1 MGDAIDVSYLIGLIG
16 EAMIEAKKLDKQ
28 IARGVGGREISLA
41 ITKLE
46 EARHRAV
53 DAMMLLQSLEHEQP
67 REGVTDG

>member
-46 EARHRAV
+46 EARHRVV
-53 DAMMLLQSLEHEQP
+53 DAMMLLQSLEHDQP
-67 REGVTDG
+67 REA

>member
-16 EAMIEAKKLDKQ
+16 EAMTEAKKLDKQ
-28 IARGVGGREISLA
+28 IARGVGGREISLV

-53 DAMMLLQSLEHEQP
+53 DAMMLLQSLEHDEP
-67 REGVTDG
+67 REGVVDG